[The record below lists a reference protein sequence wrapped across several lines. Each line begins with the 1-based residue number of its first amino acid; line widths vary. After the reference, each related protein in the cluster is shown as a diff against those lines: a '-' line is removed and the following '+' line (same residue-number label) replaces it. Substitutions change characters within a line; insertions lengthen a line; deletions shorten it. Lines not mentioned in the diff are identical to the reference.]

1 MIVDFHVHSTA
12 SDGTCSPAE
21 LAEKARGFA
30 AIALTD
36 HDNCDGI
43 REWPGVPGIELSI
56 EPGEGFDKFH
66 LLGLGIDSE
75 NAELK
80 AFLRRVLDGRNGRN
94 ARILENFRRL
104 GIEMENIFTYAHGEV
119 LARPHFARWLLEHG
133 LVVSIKEA
141 FEKYL
146 LPDSPAETRCYEE
159 RWHPSQEEAFRVV
172 HGAGGICVMAHPK
185 YWRRDWKTT
194 GPDYVAAERG
204 LAALKEKGLDGVEAL
219 YQANSVEEN
228 IEFTRIVTRLGYLT
242 TAGSDFHGAIL
253 HLPGSFDRV
262 GKQRPRLSHEQHGR
276 QCTGRPALRPGALRH
291 RCANKS
297 GSHRH
302 SKSPGGL
309 CCSYRNSRFF
319 RPADHSGRRRWC
331 GQQGGRRHG
340 WLPPGQR
347 SGPSPHRTVP
357 LPGASQDRPHLPPG
371 VEGGEG

>member
-1 MIVDFHVHSTA
+1 MRVDFHVHSTA
-12 SDGTCSPAE
+12 SDGTCTPSE
-21 LAEKARGFA
+21 LAKKAKGFA

-36 HDNCDGI
+36 HDNCDGLDGWDGI
-43 REWPGVPGIELSI
+43 AGIELSI

-66 LLGLGIDSE
+66 LLGLGIDPE

-185 YWRRDWKTT
+185 YWRRDWKDT
-194 GPDYVAAERG
+194 GCDFAAAERE
-204 LAALKEKGLDGVEAL
+204 LAALKERGLDGVEAL
-219 YQANSVEEN
+219 YQANTNEEN
-228 IEFTRIVTRLGYLT
+228 VAFTRLATKIGLLK
-242 TAGSDFHGAIL
+242 TAGSDFHGANKPTIPL
-253 HLPGSFDRV
+253 GMEVSESFIGPV
-262 GKQRPRLSHEQHGR
+262 LERLN
-276 QCTGRPALRPGALRH
+276 L
-291 RCANKS
+291 
-297 GSHRH
+297 
-302 SKSPGGL
+302 
-309 CCSYRNSRFF
+309 
-319 RPADHSGRRRWC
+319 
-331 GQQGGRRHG
+331 
-340 WLPPGQR
+340 
-347 SGPSPHRTVP
+347 V
-357 LPGASQDRPHLPPG
+357 
-371 VEGGEG
+371 

>member
-12 SDGTCSPAE
+12 SDGTCTPSE
-21 LAEKARGFA
+21 LAKKAKGFA

-36 HDNCDGI
+36 HDNCDGLVGWDGI
-43 REWPGVPGIELSI
+43 AGIELSI

-185 YWRRDWKTT
+185 YWRRDWKDT
-194 GPDYVAAERG
+194 GCDFAAAERE
-204 LAALKEKGLDGVEAL
+204 LAALKERGLDGVEAL
-219 YQANSVEEN
+219 YQANTNEEN
-228 IEFTRIVTRLGYLT
+228 VAFTRLATKIGLLK
-242 TAGSDFHGAIL
+242 TAGSDFHGANKPTIPL
-253 HLPGSFDRV
+253 GMEVSESFIGPV
-262 GKQRPRLSHEQHGR
+262 LERLN
-276 QCTGRPALRPGALRH
+276 L
-291 RCANKS
+291 
-297 GSHRH
+297 
-302 SKSPGGL
+302 
-309 CCSYRNSRFF
+309 
-319 RPADHSGRRRWC
+319 
-331 GQQGGRRHG
+331 
-340 WLPPGQR
+340 
-347 SGPSPHRTVP
+347 V
-357 LPGASQDRPHLPPG
+357 
-371 VEGGEG
+371 